1 VKVIEKILGK
11 ENLMFKIILIIVFLL
26 IAAVLI
32 FAATKPDSFRIER
45 SRTIKASPEAVSALL
60 IDFKQWSAWSPWE
73 EKDPGMQ
80 RRYSGAPSGVG
91 AVYGWEGNKNVG
103 KGRMEILD
111 VQPQKVTIQLDFLAP
126 FEAHNTAEF
135 TLQPEG
141 DSTKLTWAM
150 FGPAN
155 YLNKIMTTLM
165 SMEKMVGPDFEAG
178 LTKLKAAA
186 EK

>member
-1 VKVIEKILGK
+1 
-11 ENLMFKIILIIVFLL
+11 MFKTIAIILALL

-32 FAATKPDSFRIER
+32 YAATKPDSFRVER
-45 SRTIKASPEAVSALL
+45 SATIKASPEKISAYLT
-60 IDFKQWSAWSPWE
+60 DFKQWTAWSPWE
-73 EKDPGMQ
+73 GKDLAMK
-80 RRYSGAPSGVG
+80 RTYSGSVSGKG

-103 KGRMEILD
+103 TGRMEILD
-111 VQPQKVTIQLDFLAP
+111 VQPQKVTIKLDFLAP
-126 FEAHNTAEF
+126 FEAHNTAEYVMEP
-135 TLQPEG
+135 QG

-155 YLNKIMTTLM
+155 YMSKVMTTVM

-178 LTKLKAAA
+178 LAKLKAAA